1 MVGGWV
7 GRLTTESGL
16 DRGQNHIQTIKM
28 IVGNMLL
35 VLFIVPLC
43 VWCSFGLA
51 SREQKAKAAA
61 SDLMSNH
68 LKPLDIVGPSYHIYT
83 PYEKDVQAQR
93 DSKEISVHP
102 LLTVPE
108 HWIHSLTVRHQHLD
122 TVTTSTTPL
131 PPAPKRAMRAYLD
144 MLRGFL
150 LGEVYGR
157 AEKSMLLDG
166 SLRYIEYNATL
177 RSIGMDMSYLG
188 TTMVGK
194 RRLQVLED
202 LIIDVIDRSVPGDF
216 LETGVWRGGC
226 SAYAIAVLR
235 AYAYAV
241 ALQSAPSQLQTP
253 PRPTLRSVYNRRVF
267 FCDSFAGLPPGD
279 GAMHKGDV
287 GWDKLTYVSAS
298 VEETARYLLEYSLM
312 DPRIVFVK
320 GFFNE
325 SMRPLQQQ
333 VMVPEKRGI
342 AILRLDGDMYQ
353 STVDVL
359 YHLYELVTVGGYV
372 IVDDWEGFPAK
383 DACEDF
389 FRVHQIH
396 VTVHPIDLTSVYF
409 QKLADV
415 KVQYWRYEQ
424 KKFK

>member
-1 MVGGWV
+1 M
-7 GRLTTESGL
+7 S
-16 DRGQNHIQTIKM
+16 
-28 IVGNMLL
+28 LL
-35 VLFIVPLC
+35 VVIVQLW
-43 VWCSFGLA
+43 VWCSFVVVG
-51 SREQKAKAAA
+51 RELKAAG
-61 SDLMSNH
+61 DLPTGGN
-68 LKPLDIVGPSYHIYT
+68 LKTLDIVGPSYHIFT
-83 PYEKDVQAQR
+83 PHDKAVKSHRQSAEGAVQ
-93 DSKEISVHP
+93 P

-108 HWIHSLTVRHQHLD
+108 HWIHSLTATHKHLD
-122 TVTTSTTPL
+122 TITTSKLPL
-131 PPAPKRAMRAYLD
+131 PPASTRAMRAYLD

-150 LGEVYGR
+150 LGDVYGR

-166 SLRYIEYNATL
+166 SLRYVEYNATL

-202 LIIDVIDRSVPGDF
+202 LIIDVVDRAVPGDF

-241 ALQSAPSQLQTP
+241 ALQSTSSQGTP
-253 PRPTLRSVYNRRVF
+253 PRPTLRTDYNRRVY

-279 GAMHKGDV
+279 ATVHKNDV

-298 VEETARYLLEYSLM
+298 VEETARYLQEYNLM

-333 VMVPEKRGI
+333 VLIPEKRRI

-359 YHLYELVTVGGYV
+359 YHLYELVVVGGYV

-396 VTVHPIDLTSVYF
+396 AIIHPIDVTSVYF

-415 KVQYWRYEQ
+415 QVQYWRYERKQ
-424 KKFK
+424 FK

>member
-1 MVGGWV
+1 
-7 GRLTTESGL
+7 
-16 DRGQNHIQTIKM
+16 
-28 IVGNMLL
+28 MLL
-35 VLFIVPLC
+35 LAVIVQA
-43 VWCSFGLA
+43 WCSFAVA
-51 SREQKAKAAA
+51 SRVQKAKATV
-61 SDLMSNH
+61 DLPMSSN
-68 LKPLDIVGPSYHIYT
+68 LKVLDIVGPSYHIYT
-83 PYEKDVQAQR
+83 PHEKVVQSQR
-93 DSKEISVHP
+93 DSAEVAVHP

-108 HWIHSLTVRHQHLD
+108 HWIHSLTLRHQHLD
-122 TVTTSTTPL
+122 SITTSTAPL

-150 LGEVYGR
+150 LGEAYGR

-202 LIIDVIDRSVPGDF
+202 LIIDVVDRSVPGDF

-235 AYAYAV
+235 AYAYAM
-241 ALQSAPSQLQTP
+241 ALEGAPSQRQTP
-253 PRPTLRSVYNRRVF
+253 PRPTLPVVYNRRVF

-279 GAMHKGDV
+279 GAVHKGDV

-298 VEETARYLLEYSLM
+298 VEETARYLLEYNLM

-325 SMRPLQQQ
+325 SMRPLQQR
-333 VMVPEKRGI
+333 VFAPEKRGI

-359 YHLYELVTVGGYV
+359 YHLYELVAVGGYV

-389 FRVHQIH
+389 FRVHQIR

-415 KVQYWRYEQ
+415 RVQYWRYEQ
-424 KKFK
+424 KRFK